1 MKTVS
6 MKHVLFF
13 IFFIA
18 VQGLDAQSMKIALE
32 GEEWTGVSEYPV
44 KGRQGILI
52 NQKLS
57 FGEYHTLLVDRSWT
71 KGSSIT
77 VGLSQGL
84 PTDEDYKKLITSE
97 KVKKKQTL
105 YFALEDSLGNQARAY
120 CISNFSSKNFTVG
133 NNENSP
139 VNIFGDILG
148 VGDASSSMF
157 YAMIYDAQ
165 ASNRWDLILDNQE
178 VQSKPKSYVGYL
190 AKGKD
195 DYYTIKPLSRV
206 VSKKGKIG
214 TMPFGSAGFEIRNK
228 DGKAVAAVSMIDNG
242 VVYLSDISPEENMLL
257 SGVCAALLL
266 QEQID

>member
-1 MKTVS
+1 MG
-6 MKHVLFF
+6 F
-13 IFFIA
+13 
-18 VQGLDAQSMKIALE
+18 AQSMKIALE
-32 GEEWTGVSEYPV
+32 GAEWAGVSEHPV

-57 FGEYHTLLVDRSWT
+57 FGEYHTLMVDRSWT
-71 KGSSIT
+71 RGSS
-77 VGLSQGL
+77 VMSGLSQGL
-84 PTDEDYKKLITSE
+84 PTDEDYKKIITSE

-148 VGDASSSMF
+148 IGDTSSSIF
-157 YAMIYDAQ
+157 YAMLYDAQ
-165 ASNRWDLILDNQE
+165 ASHRWHLILDNQL
-178 VQSKPKSYVGYL
+178 VQTMPKTYVGYL
-190 AKGKD
+190 ARGKD

-206 VSKKGKIG
+206 VSKKGKVG
-214 TMPFGSAGFEIRNK
+214 TMPFGSAGFEIRNR
-228 DGKAVAAVSMIDNG
+228 DGKAMAAVSMIDNG
-242 VVYLSDISPEENMLL
+242 VVYLSDISAEEKMLL
-257 SGVCAALLL
+257 SGVCTALLL

>member
-1 MKTVS
+1 MIKR
-6 MKHVLFF
+6 FPF
-13 IFFIA
+13 ILVFI
-18 VQGLDAQSMKIALE
+18 VQAGFSQSMKIALE
-32 GEEWTGVSEYPV
+32 GQEWAGVSEHAV

-57 FGEYHTLLVDRSWT
+57 FGEYHTLVVDRSWT
-71 KGSSIT
+71 KGSSVIS
-77 VGLSQGL
+77 GLSQGL
-84 PTDEDYKKLITSE
+84 PTDEDYQKIITSE

-105 YFALEDSLGNQARAY
+105 YFALADSLGNQARAY
-120 CISNFSSKNFTVG
+120 CITNFSSKNFTVG

-148 VGDASSSMF
+148 VGDESSSMF

-178 VQSKPKSYVGYL
+178 AQASPKSYLGYV
-190 AKGKD
+190 ARGKD
-195 DYYTIKPLSRV
+195 DYYTIRPVSRV
-206 VSKKGKIG
+206 VSKKGKVG

-228 DGKAVAAVSMIDNG
+228 DGKALAAVSMIDNG
-242 VVYLSDISPEENMLL
+242 VVYLTDMSPEEKMLL

-266 QEQID
+266 QGHID